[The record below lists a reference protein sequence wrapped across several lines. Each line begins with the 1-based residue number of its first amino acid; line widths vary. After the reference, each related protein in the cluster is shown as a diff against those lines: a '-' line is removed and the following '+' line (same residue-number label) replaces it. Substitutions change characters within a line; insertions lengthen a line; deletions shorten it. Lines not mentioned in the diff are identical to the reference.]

1 MNVRCALGAYVLHD
15 RPALTFQS
23 IPEPEP
29 AAADI
34 AHAHVASPCVQVCL
48 YDRDFDA
55 CRGCFRSLE
64 EIAHWSIY
72 EPDEQRAV
80 LERVAERRRQ
90 SGVRSPG

>member
-1 MNVRCALGAYVLHD
+1 MA
-15 RPALTFQS
+15 FQS

-48 YDRDFDA
+48 YDRDYDA